1 MARFN
6 PGGPG
11 SMEIVDPEIE
21 RYLYGQIPPRDA
33 VLAEMEAR
41 AERERIPIVGPLV
54 GRLFQQ
60 LALLSGARRVME
72 LGSAIGYSTI
82 WWARGVGPGGRV
94 WWTDASAERAVE
106 AKAYFAR
113 AGVAGRVDLLVGD
126 ALERMS
132 TVVGDFDVVFCDID
146 KHGYPAALEAAL
158 PRLRKG
164 GLFVCDNTLWSGRV
178 LAEPAPG
185 DRSTAG
191 VRELNRR
198 TFADDEHLFGV
209 LLPLRDGVTVA
220 VKR

>member
-6 PGGPG
+6 PPADN
-11 SMEIVDPEIE
+11 SVEIVDPGIE
-21 RYLYGQIPPRDA
+21 RYLYDLLPVRDE

-54 GRLFQQ
+54 GRLFLQ
-60 LALLSGARRVME
+60 LALISGAKRVME

-82 WWARGVGPGGRV
+82 WWARGVGDGGRV
-94 WWTDASAERAVE
+94 WWTDGSADRAVE
-106 AKAYFAR
+106 AKAYLGR
-113 AGVAGRVDLLVGD
+113 AGVGDRVELLVGD
-126 ALERMS
+126 AVEKMAS
-132 TVVGDFDVVFCDID
+132 VPGEFDVVFCDID

-158 PRLRKG
+158 GRLKRG

-178 LAEPAPG
+178 LSEPKPD
-185 DRSTAG
+185 DRNTAG

-198 TFADDEHLFGV
+198 SFADDARLFSV

>member
-6 PGGPG
+6 PPADN
-11 SMEIVDPEIE
+11 SVEIVDPGIE
-21 RYLYGQIPPRDA
+21 RYLYDLLPVRDE

-54 GRLFQQ
+54 GRLFLQ
-60 LALLSGARRVME
+60 LALISGAKRVME

-82 WWARGVGPGGRV
+82 WWARGVGDGGRV
-94 WWTDASAERAVE
+94 WWTDGSADRAVE
-106 AKAYFAR
+106 AKAYLGR
-113 AGVAGRVDLLVGD
+113 AGVGDRVELLVGD
-126 ALERMS
+126 AVEKMAS
-132 TVVGDFDVVFCDID
+132 VPGEFDVVFCDID

-158 PRLRKG
+158 GRLKRG

-178 LAEPAPG
+178 LSEPKPD
-185 DRSTAG
+185 DRNTAG
-191 VRELNRR
+191 VRELNRCS
-198 TFADDEHLFGV
+198 FADDARLFSV